1 MKKAFWTYI
10 FGLILFGSNGVAA
23 SYIHLTSQQIVL
35 LRTLLG
41 FALLAVLYFAT
52 GHRLTVRQHKRD
64 CAFLALSGVAMG
76 ADWMLLFEAYDQIG
90 VSLGMIINYCGPILV
105 IVTAP
110 LFFQERLTW
119 QKGLALAMM
128 GACLISGQTAA
139 AGGSLW
145 GLVCAGLS
153 AVTYAIMVISNK
165 LSKHIVG
172 MENALLQ
179 MGFALVTVVIFV
191 VSRGGLAMDIP
202 VGDWPFILWL
212 GLLNTGVGCYCYFS
226 TIGALPAHTV
236 AICGYLE
243 PISAV
248 VFSMVILREVI
259 SPVQLVGILLILGGA
274 VFGER
279 ASGAG

>member
-1 MKKAFWTYI
+1 M
-10 FGLILFGSNGVAA
+10 FGSNGVAA

-110 LFFQERLTW
+110 LFFRERLTW
-119 QKGLALAMM
+119 QKGVAVALAMA

-165 LSKHIVG
+165 LSRHIGG

-191 VSRGGLAMDIP
+191 VARGGLAMDIP
-202 VGDWPFILWL
+202 AGDWPFILWL

-274 VFGER
+274 IFGER
-279 ASGAG
+279 ASGAEGC

>member
-1 MKKAFWTYI
+1 M
-10 FGLILFGSNGVAA
+10 FGSNGVAA

-110 LFFQERLTW
+110 LFFRERLTW
-119 QKGLALAMM
+119 QKGVALALAMA

-139 AGGSLW
+139 AGGSL
-145 GLVCAGLS
+145 
-153 AVTYAIMVISNK
+153 
-165 LSKHIVG
+165 
-172 MENALLQ
+172 
-179 MGFALVTVVIFV
+179 
-191 VSRGGLAMDIP
+191 
-202 VGDWPFILWL
+202 
-212 GLLNTGVGCYCYFS
+212 
-226 TIGALPAHTV
+226 
-236 AICGYLE
+236 
-243 PISAV
+243 
-248 VFSMVILREVI
+248 
-259 SPVQLVGILLILGGA
+259 
-274 VFGER
+274 
-279 ASGAG
+279 